1 MLNKKKYKVSIGFA
15 LWFLLIIFIFS
26 IPLMPLVLDKK
37 LDASFLDQEG
47 NENALVFFGFR
58 GCSDVCPMTL
68 MILRQLFDSQENF
81 SLWPQVVFVDID
93 ANSNSAEA
101 SSFAKQFHP
110 SFIGLHIPTEE
121 LSDVSNKFGLNIK
134 QEGNQISHLGK
145 TYLLQRKVNDWKLV
159 KIYNPNSFSVETLQK
174 ELFALNH

>member
-1 MLNKKKYKVSIGFA
+1 MIYNYNKVSIGFA

-26 IPLMPLVLDKK
+26 IPFMPLVLDKK

-47 NENALVFFGFR
+47 NENALIFFGFR

-68 MILRQLFDSQENF
+68 TILRQLFDSQENS

-93 ANSNSAEA
+93 ASSNSAEA
-101 SSFAKQFHP
+101 SSFAKQFHA
-110 SFIGLHIPTEE
+110 SFIGLHIPSEE
-121 LSDVSNKFGLNIK
+121 LGEISNKFGLNIK

-145 TYLLQRKVNDWKLV
+145 IYLLQRKVNDWRLV